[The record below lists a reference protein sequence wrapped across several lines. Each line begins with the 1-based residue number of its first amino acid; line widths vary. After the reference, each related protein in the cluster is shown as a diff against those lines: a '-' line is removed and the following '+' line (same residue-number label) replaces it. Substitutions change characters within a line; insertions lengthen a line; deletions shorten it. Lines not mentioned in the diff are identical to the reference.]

1 MDTLRFKKIDSLN
14 IDEVT
19 KEFMFF
25 MEHAE
30 RVSWDVSDE
39 TIKYMT
45 QLQDVIKSL
54 S

>member
-14 IDEVT
+14 VDEVK

-30 RVSWDVSDE
+30 RVNWEVSDE
-39 TIKYMT
+39 TLNYMNK
-45 QLQDVIKSL
+45 LQSVIKAL

>member
-14 IDEVT
+14 IDEVK
-19 KEFMFF
+19 KEFLFF

-30 RVSWDVSDE
+30 RYNREISDE

-45 QLQDVIKSL
+45 QLQNVIKSL

>member
-14 IDEVT
+14 VEEVK

-25 MEHAE
+25 MDHAE
-30 RVSWDVSDE
+30 RVNWEVSNE
-39 TIKYMT
+39 TLDYMNK
-45 QLQDVIKSL
+45 LQGVIKAL

>member
-14 IDEVT
+14 VDEVK

-30 RVSWDVSDE
+30 RVNWEISDE

-45 QLQDVIKSL
+45 QLQDVIKAL

>member
-14 IDEVT
+14 LNEV
-19 KEFMFF
+19 KAEFLFF
-25 MEHAE
+25 MTHAE
-30 RVSWDVSDE
+30 RMDWDISDE

-54 S
+54 T